1 LIVSTAVHGH
11 APYKEVLTH
20 GFVLDGKGEKM
31 SKSLGNT
38 VEPNK
43 VVKTSG
49 ADILRLWASSI
60 DYQSDVRISD
70 DLLKQVIESYKKL
83 RNTFRFLLGNL
94 YEFDV
99 NKKVKF
105 SDLPKV
111 DLYILDQLNQII
123 DLAHNVYRNYDYKN
137 LVSACSNFM
146 TNQMSAYYLDFT
158 KDVLYIDK
166 KEGQRRLEVQTVL
179 HTVVDSLNRILAPIL
194 SHTMEEVHDA
204 LYPSQDS
211 VHLKELPVH
220 MELPSVNTEDWD
232 RLFALRTDIFKALEL
247 SRADKVIG
255 KSLEA
260 KVFVEVSEDVDQLVK
275 AYLPNFSQWLI
286 VSQSEIK
293 VAQETKVTVEKAEGL
308 TCPRCWNV
316 TQSHQEDGLCD
327 RCVAVLK
334 D

>member
-1 LIVSTAVHGH
+1 
-11 APYKEVLTH
+11 
-20 GFVLDGKGEKM
+20 
-31 SKSLGNT
+31 
-38 VEPNK
+38 
-43 VVKTSG
+43 
-49 ADILRLWASSI
+49 SSI

-70 DLLKQVIESYKKL
+70 DLLKQVIDSYKKL
-83 RNTFRFLLGNL
+83 RNTFRFLLANL
-94 YEFDV
+94 DGFDE
-99 NKKVKF
+99 NKKVKLN
-105 SDLPKV
+105 DLSKV

-123 DLAHNVYRNYDYKN
+123 DLAQVVYKTYDYKN
-137 LVSACSNFM
+137 LVSTCSNFM

-194 SHTMEEVHDA
+194 SHTMEEVHDV
-204 LYPSQDS
+204 LYPNTHS
-211 VHLKELPVH
+211 VHLKELPSH
-220 MELPSVNTEDWD
+220 LDLPSVNDEDWD
-232 RLFALRTDIFKALEL
+232 KLFVLRTDIFKALEL
-247 SRADKVIG
+247 SRADKIIG

-260 KVFVEVSEDVDQLVK
+260 KVIVEVTEDVDRLVK
-275 AYLPNFSQWLI
+275 EYLPNFSQWLI

-293 VAQETKVTVEKAEGL
+293 VSNETKVLVEKAQGM

-327 RCVAVLK
+327 RCADVLR